1 MQNKPLH
8 NLHILIIED
17 DYYQAE
23 DTRDYI
29 TMAGGAIVSC
39 WGTPP
44 NLDELLMSQRV
55 DVALLDINLGVKQSF
70 DLARE
75 LSAKDIPFVFLTGY
89 DSDILPKDLSEARL
103 ISKPA
108 AESSVI
114 EAIVESVSA

>member
-8 NLHILIIED
+8 NRHILIIED

-55 DVALLDINLGVKQSF
+55 DVALLDINLGAKQSF

-75 LSAKDIPFVFLTGY
+75 LSARHIPFVFLTGY
-89 DSDILPKDLSEARL
+89 DSDILPNDLSYARL

-114 EAIVESVSA
+114 DALVESVTA